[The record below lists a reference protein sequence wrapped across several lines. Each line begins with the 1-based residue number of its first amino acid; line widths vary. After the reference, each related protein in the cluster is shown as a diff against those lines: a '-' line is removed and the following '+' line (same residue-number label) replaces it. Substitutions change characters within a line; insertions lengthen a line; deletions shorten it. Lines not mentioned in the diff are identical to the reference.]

1 MTLHFA
7 TSDFLI
13 IFCSTYIVSTGKTR
27 QNHSAIFFDTKERN
41 SRIPSK
47 RKRDQLTPIV
57 LMEQIFESTLSWK
70 EDNETI
76 YSSLHSPSN
85 ARIKER
91 KLTKSKLN

>member
-1 MTLHFA
+1 
-7 TSDFLI
+7 
-13 IFCSTYIVSTGKTR
+13 
-27 QNHSAIFFDTKERN
+27 
-41 SRIPSK
+41 
-47 RKRDQLTPIV
+47 
-57 LMEQIFESTLSWK
+57 MEQICESTLSWK